1 MSCEHQ
7 EDPWPALARAGR
19 GERWSTLEEM
29 DAESD
34 DVGDVEEAVGI
45 AVERGEATGRVGCG
59 GLRLIEEAKCDR
71 DHIGYVQEPIL
82 IRVPASK
89 LAWIPEHEV
98 EADEIALPIRV
109 EVEDMPAKSSADLR
123 ERLTDEVPS
132 DLAVVDV
139 VVSDDVGNAICVY
152 VAGGDKEPG
161 EHLLDRESALPIS
174 TEKVWCGEQ
183 VEIPVEIEVD
193 DPQPRVRSR
202 LCRHDASRS
211 GRRDGAEVDF
221 EFPERE
227 SDKVEEAVV
236 VDIGARGDA
245 AVREH

>member
-109 EVEDMPAKSSADLR
+109 EVEDTSQRIRNGPPHQRLGLCDTLEMKLDPIRACRNDFAEFAKTVH
-123 ERLTDEVPS
+123 EYDE
-132 DLAVVDV
+132 DALL
-139 VVSDDVGNAICVY
+139 
-152 VAGGDKEPG
+152 KEVI
-161 EHLLDRESALPIS
+161 ENCRDMID
-174 TEKVWCGEQ
+174 
-183 VEIPVEIEVD
+183 EI
-193 DPQPRVRSR
+193 RSHVKKIR
-202 LCRHDASRS
+202 Q
-211 GRRDGAEVDF
+211 
-221 EFPERE
+221 
-227 SDKVEEAVV
+227 
-236 VDIGARGDA
+236 
-245 AVREH
+245 